1 MSVGLGL
8 LRCMIDGQFKF
19 SYLDEQG
26 VDRSAFFGDELR
38 VYDYMRRHVERYGT
52 LPQVET
58 VFVEAKVDLVEFPPE
73 PIGFWIERVE
83 TRRQA
88 ESILAAS
95 QKMEKCVAD
104 GDVESAR
111 EINELTTRSWSR
123 EGEKKG

>member
-111 EINELTTRSWSR
+111 EITELTTRSWSR